1 MGRFMRSNIS
11 QKQSAEVYKALE
23 REQGYP

>member
-1 MGRFMRSNIS
+1 MGSFMRFNIS